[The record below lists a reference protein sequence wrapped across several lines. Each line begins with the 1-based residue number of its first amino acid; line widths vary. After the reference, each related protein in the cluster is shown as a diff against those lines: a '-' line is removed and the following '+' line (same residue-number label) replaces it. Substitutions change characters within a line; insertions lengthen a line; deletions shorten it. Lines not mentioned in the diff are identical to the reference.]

1 VANNVLH
8 FILLTKLLKT
18 ALAIEYPS
26 KVDVPLP
33 SSSIITNDLFDPYYK
48 IFLVS
53 SISTKNVLFPSKIL
67 SNAPNLVN
75 ILSTGEKWNFS
86 AGTKHPICA
95 NITAKHVYLSNVD
108 LPPIF
113 GPVINNPLAGSYFV
127 QTIVLLGMNFFF

>member
-8 FILLTKLLKT
+8 LILLTKLLKT

-53 SISTKNVLFPSKIL
+53 SISTKKVLFPSKIL

-75 ILSTGEKWNFS
+75 ILSTGVKWNFF
-86 AGTKHPICA
+86 AGTKHPI
-95 NITAKHVYLSNVD
+95 
-108 LPPIF
+108 
-113 GPVINNPLAGSYFV
+113 
-127 QTIVLLGMNFFF
+127 